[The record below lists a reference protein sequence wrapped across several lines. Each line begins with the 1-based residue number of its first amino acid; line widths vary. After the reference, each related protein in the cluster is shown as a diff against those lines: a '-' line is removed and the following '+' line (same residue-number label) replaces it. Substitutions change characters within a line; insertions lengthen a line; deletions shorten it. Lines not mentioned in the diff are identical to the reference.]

1 MYMERR
7 RGGKKMRR
15 TKRFAGFAL
24 AACMG
29 VSLLVNVPVGTV
41 SAEEPTE
48 MVVADIAETSEADFE
63 WDGTKITKYKANGAD
78 VVMPSRCTEIGD
90 RAFQSKTELKTVEIP
105 DGVKK
110 IGECAFAD
118 CRLLKSIVIPDSV
131 TTIGDEAFYYCALLE
146 YAVIPDGVT
155 TIGKRDENRE

>member
-90 RAFQSKTELKTVEIP
+90 IRFYIFLFTLVLVAPFARSRSHSARQSH
-105 DGVKK
+105 GVHLSTPTSTSMDISISILRSSQPATASFMTWS
-110 IGECAFAD
+110 IGI
-118 CRLLKSIVIPDSV
+118 R
-131 TTIGDEAFYYCALLE
+131 
-146 YAVIPDGVT
+146 
-155 TIGKRDENRE
+155 

>member
-1 MYMERR
+1 MDDLKQGLRVYCSVQVYNRRKRDTICTGIEDGGLAIRWHRAHSER
-7 RGGKKMRR
+7 
-15 TKRFAGFAL
+15 TL
-24 AACMG
+24 
-29 VSLLVNVPVGTV
+29 S
-41 SAEEPTE
+41 
-48 MVVADIAETSEADFE
+48 DIAETSEADFE

-78 VVMPSRCTEIGD
+78 VVIPSRCTEIGD
-90 RAFQSKTELKTVEIP
+90 RAFQSKTALETVVIP

>member
-48 MVVADIAETSEADFE
+48 MVVADIAETSEADF
-63 WDGTKITKYKANGAD
+63 DGAAAAEKQITQVAASAREPLFCAD
-78 VVMPSRCTEIGD
+78 
-90 RAFQSKTELKTVEIP
+90 F
-105 DGVKK
+105 
-110 IGECAFAD
+110 
-118 CRLLKSIVIPDSV
+118 
-131 TTIGDEAFYYCALLE
+131 
-146 YAVIPDGVT
+146 
-155 TIGKRDENRE
+155 

>member
-1 MYMERR
+1 
-7 RGGKKMRR
+7 MRR

-110 IGECAFAD
+110 IGE
-118 CRLLKSIVIPDSV
+118 
-131 TTIGDEAFYYCALLE
+131 
-146 YAVIPDGVT
+146 
-155 TIGKRDENRE
+155 

>member
-1 MYMERR
+1 MLRR
-7 RGGKKMRR
+7 QLKK
-15 TKRFAGFAL
+15 T
-24 AACMG
+24 AAIL
-29 VSLLVNVPVGTV
+29 SLCTAMSLFPAGTV
-41 SAEEPTE
+41 LAEEPTE

-63 WDGTKITKYKANGAD
+63 WDGTKIIKYKANGAD
-78 VVMPSRCTEIGD
+78 VVIPSRCTEIGD
-90 RAFQSKTELKTVEIP
+90 RAFQSKTALETVVIP

>member
-1 MYMERR
+1 
-7 RGGKKMRR
+7 MRR

-29 VSLLVNVPVGTV
+29 VRLLVNVPVGTV

>member
-15 TKRFAGFAL
+15 TKRVAGSVL

>member
-48 MVVADIAETSEADFE
+48 
-63 WDGTKITKYKANGAD
+63 W
-78 VVMPSRCTEIGD
+78 
-90 RAFQSKTELKTVEIP
+90 
-105 DGVKK
+105 
-110 IGECAFAD
+110 
-118 CRLLKSIVIPDSV
+118 
-131 TTIGDEAFYYCALLE
+131 
-146 YAVIPDGVT
+146 
-155 TIGKRDENRE
+155 

>member
-48 MVVADIAETSEADFE
+48 MVVADIAETSEADLSGME
-63 WDGTKITKYKANGAD
+63 RRLQNI
-78 VVMPSRCTEIGD
+78 R
-90 RAFQSKTELKTVEIP
+90 QTVQM
-105 DGVKK
+105 
-110 IGECAFAD
+110 
-118 CRLLKSIVIPDSV
+118 S
-131 TTIGDEAFYYCALLE
+131 
-146 YAVIPDGVT
+146 
-155 TIGKRDENRE
+155 

>member
-1 MYMERR
+1 MYMESK
-7 RGGKKMRR
+7 RGGKDEKNKEICRLCTGGVHGREFTGKRSGRDGVGGR
-15 TKRFAGFAL
+15 TDR
-24 AACMG
+24 
-29 VSLLVNVPVGTV
+29 
-41 SAEEPTE
+41 

-63 WDGTKITKYKANGAD
+63 WDGTKIIKYKANGAD
-78 VVMPSRCTEIGD
+78 VVIPSRCTEIGD
-90 RAFQSKTELKTVEIP
+90 RAFQSKTALETVVIP